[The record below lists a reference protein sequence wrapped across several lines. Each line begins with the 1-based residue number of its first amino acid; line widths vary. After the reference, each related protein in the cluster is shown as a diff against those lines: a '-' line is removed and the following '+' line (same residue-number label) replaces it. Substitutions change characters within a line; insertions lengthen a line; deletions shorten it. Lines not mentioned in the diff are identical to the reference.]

1 MNDTAQLSLELEN
14 VIEQLESDKV
24 SWINKHFIIELKEKA
39 ILLLESMMR
48 LKDDEQQSVMIEI
61 KEFLTEVKPVIESIN
76 KTTGV

>member
-1 MNDTAQLSLELEN
+1 MNDTAQLSQRLEN

-24 SWINKHFIIELKEKA
+24 SWIDKHLIIELREKA
-39 ILLLESMMR
+39 IILLESMMR

-76 KTTGV
+76 QTGV